1 MTDPT
6 KGNIFTSD
14 VDIKLGDRE
23 RAILSAH
30 IQSEGWDVTQALLE
44 DVIRSFN
51 RQLLNVDPA
60 DTERVKTYHLMSHV
74 AGRIYV
80 DLMTR
85 LKNEV
90 QLHQYNAARVGTP
103 ENPENP
109 NAQDFR

>member
-1 MTDPT
+1 MTDPA
-6 KGNIFTSD
+6 KANIFTSD

-30 IQSEGWDVTQALLE
+30 IQSEGFDVMQSLLE
-44 DVIRSFN
+44 DVVRSFN
-51 RQLLNVDPA
+51 RQLLNTDPA
-60 DTERVKTYHLMSHV
+60 DKQLVDTRHLMAHT

-85 LKNEV
+85 LGNEV
-90 QLHQYNAARVGTP
+90 QLHAYNAARTGTP

-109 NAQDFR
+109 NAPDFR